1 MICMLGLSSA
11 FAPPIVGTTTRSS
24 RIFMAEGDAADDE
37 KKFAP
42 LVTGEQLE
50 MMLQEWDTPLVVD
63 AYATW
68 VSRFSEEHL
77 TIQMLDRYV
86 HISPLKSLTHFHL
99 KYLMAPVWALSSYG
113 P

>member
-1 MICMLGLSSA
+1 MFLISMLGLSSA

-68 VSRFSEEHL
+68 VS
-77 TIQMLDRYV
+77 
-86 HISPLKSLTHFHL
+86 
-99 KYLMAPVWALSSYG
+99 
-113 P
+113 